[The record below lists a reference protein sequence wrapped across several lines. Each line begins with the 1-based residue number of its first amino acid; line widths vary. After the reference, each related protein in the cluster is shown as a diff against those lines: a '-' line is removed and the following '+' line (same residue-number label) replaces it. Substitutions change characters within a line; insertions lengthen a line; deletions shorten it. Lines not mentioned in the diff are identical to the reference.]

1 MTTIERPA
9 PVDVPEVETALSPR
23 PPRQRRPV
31 GKILVT
37 VALSLLTIAFI
48 YPFVWLLSA
57 SLKPRG
63 DVFDNKL
70 IPDVLTFDNYLEVW
84 RAAPLGM
91 WLFNTA
97 LVTVLATVAVTMSSA
112 LVAWGF
118 AHYRFRGRNFL
129 FGLVLASMMIPGAA
143 TMIPT
148 YLIWNSLGMTGT
160 LTPLWAG
167 NLFASAFYVFL
178 LRQFFLGLPTELF
191 QAAKIDG
198 ANNWQVFWHVA
209 LPLTRPALVV
219 TAVFEFQAAWTDLM
233 RPLIYLRDSDTFTVP
248 RGLKAMLDQFG
259 FGGEWHWEYI
269 VTASVITTIPM
280 VVVFLIAQRQIIQ
293 GIATTGTKG

>member
-9 PVDVPEVETALSPR
+9 PVDVPDVEAALSPR

-97 LVTVLATVAVTMSSA
+97 LVTVLATVAVHACGESSRPWRPEA
-112 LVAWGF
+112 FMTF
-118 AHYRFRGRNFL
+118 AADDDDR
-129 FGLVLASMMIPGAA
+129 
-143 TMIPT
+143 
-148 YLIWNSLGMTGT
+148 
-160 LTPLWAG
+160 
-167 NLFASAFYVFL
+167 
-178 LRQFFLGLPTELF
+178 E
-191 QAAKIDG
+191 
-198 ANNWQVFWHVA
+198 
-209 LPLTRPALVV
+209 TR
-219 TAVFEFQAAWTDLM
+219 
-233 RPLIYLRDSDTFTVP
+233 R
-248 RGLKAMLDQFG
+248 
-259 FGGEWHWEYI
+259 
-269 VTASVITTIPM
+269 
-280 VVVFLIAQRQIIQ
+280 
-293 GIATTGTKG
+293 